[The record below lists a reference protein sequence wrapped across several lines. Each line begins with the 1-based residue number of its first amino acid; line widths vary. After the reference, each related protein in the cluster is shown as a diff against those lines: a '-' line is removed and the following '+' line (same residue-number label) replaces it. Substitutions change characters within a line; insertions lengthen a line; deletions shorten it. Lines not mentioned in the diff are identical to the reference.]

1 MVRCNIWMSQKG
13 QSRQKHIIRNIS
25 TFKINHFIYCYR
37 SGTEDTCWGKRSRK
51 LVRWIW
57 VLHVFFPNSN
67 NQHIHRPDIWFSN
80 VHWTHKFLFPHA
92 ATQTAPSLTSHS
104 SKNLW
109 VLQKLQHKVHV
120 QKARWEPLA
129 CSCRQTGFQT
139 WSQSE
144 FRGSGNTCFWDQQHD
159 QTEADP
165 SRGK

>member
-25 TFKINHFIYCYR
+25 TFKINNFIYCYR

-80 VHWTHKFLFPHA
+80 VHRTHKFLFPHA

-120 QKARWEPLA
+120 QKARLEPLA